1 MKLIVDRFE
10 EGFAVCEGEDQE
22 MINVERSKLPE
33 GVMEGDVLLLQ
44 DDDTYIIDHD
54 ERLEIEDRIKKLMDD
69 LWE

>member
-10 EGFAVCEGEDQE
+10 EDFAICEGEDQVMVNIE
-22 MINVERSKLPE
+22 ISMLPE

-54 ERLEIEDRIKKLMDD
+54 ERLEIEDRIEKLMDD